1 MSRITPSQMSARSYR
16 KPRTSK
22 TQSSLEARGPV
33 WERSHRPL
41 CPGFWDMQKPV
52 GSQPEGKLQDRPAA
66 GLLTAAPHLRPLPL
80 GAHCAMLLPNHQA
93 PVPTFSSALGLCPGC
108 WAKLGL
114 MKLFPGGWGRLGAPG
129 AGPGGPSALC
139 SLPLLLWSSGLRS
152 GGGAWQM
159 SQKQLL
165 GVGAQASPGGRGHCE
180 GAKKLPGPGHTPCRS
195 PTL

>member
-1 MSRITPSQMSARSYR
+1 MSARSYR

-22 TQSSLEARGPV
+22 TQSSLEARSPV

-93 PVPTFSSALGLCPGC
+93 PVPTFSPALGLCPGC

-129 AGPGGPSALC
+129 TGTGP
-139 SLPLLLWSSGLRS
+139 SLPLLSAPFLSCSGL
-152 GGGAWQM
+152 
-159 SQKQLL
+159 L
-165 GVGAQASPGGRGHCE
+165 GSGRGE
-180 GAKKLPGPGHTPCRS
+180 VLGK
-195 PTL
+195 